1 MYNWVVYFLFCLG
14 FFQLKIAIAQPII
27 NERYIINSEETS
39 VFSSVISTDSCFY
52 VVGYQT
58 SVSGFENMQS
68 SFAKFNFDG
77 TINTVSVISNDTLGI
92 TFFNHSKL
100 IKTLDGYFAQLAVA
114 KSEDDPFSFV
124 LIKLNASGDT
134 LFTKFFPQFFEEDL
148 SNGKNPSTLIQNAD
162 SSYFG
167 LVHVQHDVNFL
178 GGVCF
183 FKLDKYGNL
192 LYKRNYYGASLATY
206 NTLRSASM
214 LSYSENRLIIGAAY
228 RKDNGITENQRHHTK
243 LIVIDTLGEIVEEHT
258 YWDDLLSLDC
268 NSLTKTADGGLL
280 YCGRN
285 GRYDPENEII
295 GYKGRIVKL
304 NADFTEAWKIE
315 LGNYTSFAYIGLTN
329 ILALNDSEFVAV
341 GFMADF
347 HPLPLHISH
356 LGWLLKFN
364 LDGEI
369 IWERKYSK
377 VPVFEGGFN
386 DPIHELYDVAITPD
400 EGFVMV
406 GQGINYY
413 DDNDEL
419 PGQKAWLVKTD
430 KYGCLVPNCQYIGV
444 EIEPIDTTDTTDTTI
459 VIPPTPPVT
468 WLFPNPANEFLFYYH
483 HQENFQPVT
492 ATIYSTCGQL
502 VQKWEI
508 TENDV
513 TYEIDV
519 SQFAAGTYILKV
531 ANHLGE
537 TIRTERFVK
546 I

>member
-1 MYNWVVYFLFCLG
+1 MVYFLFCLG
-14 FFQLKIAIAQPII
+14 FFQLRIAIAQPII

-39 VFSSVISTDSCFY
+39 VFSSIISTDSCYY

-58 SVSGFENMQS
+58 SLTGFENMQS
-68 SFAKFNFDG
+68 SFIKFNFDG
-77 TINTVSVISNDTLGI
+77 TINSFNIISNDTLGI

-148 SNGKNPSTLIQNAD
+148 SNGKNPSTLIQNPD

-167 LVHVQHDVNFL
+167 SVHIQHDVNFL
-178 GGVCF
+178 GGVSF

-214 LSYSENRLIIGAAY
+214 LRYSENRLIIGAAY

-243 LIVIDTLGEIVEEHT
+243 LIVIDTLGEIIEEHT

-285 GRYDPENEII
+285 GRYDVENEII
-295 GYKGRIVKL
+295 GYKARVVKL
-304 NADFTEAWKIE
+304 NADFSEDWEIE
-315 LGNYTSFAYIGLTN
+315 IGNYTSFAWVGLFS
-329 ILALNDSEFVAV
+329 ILQVNETEYVAV
-341 GFMADF
+341 GNRTGDGRA
-347 HPLPLHISH
+347 
-356 LGWLLKFN
+356 GLLVKFN
-364 LDGEI
+364 IYGEKL
-369 IWERKYSK
+369 WERQYKK
-377 VPVFEGGFN
+377 IPLFEGEFN
-386 DPIHELYDVAITPD
+386 FADHVLYDVALTPD

-413 DDNDEL
+413 DDNGEL

-444 EIEPIDTTDTTDTTI
+444 ETEPIDTTDTTDTTV

-468 WLFPNPANEFLFYYH
+468 WLFPNPAHEFLFYYH
-483 HQENFQPVT
+483 HQENFQPAS
-492 ATIYSTCGQL
+492 ATIYSTSGQL

-531 ANHLGE
+531 AHHLGE

>member
-14 FFQLKIAIAQPII
+14 FFQLRIAIAQPII

-68 SFAKFNFDG
+68 SFVKYNFDG
-77 TINTVSVISNDTLGI
+77 TINTVSVVSNDTLGI

-100 IKTLDGYFAQLAVA
+100 IKTLDGQFAQLAVA

-148 SNGKNPSTLIQNAD
+148 SNGKNPSTLIQNPD

-167 LVHVQHDVNFL
+167 LVHIQHDVNFL
-178 GGVCF
+178 GGVSF
-183 FKLDKYGNL
+183 Y
-192 LYKRNYYGASLATY
+192 
-206 NTLRSASM
+206 
-214 LSYSENRLIIGAAY
+214 
-228 RKDNGITENQRHHTK
+228 GITEDKRHHTK
-243 LIVIDTLGEIVEEHT
+243 LIVIDTLGEIIEEHT

-285 GRYDPENEII
+285 GRYDVENEII
-295 GYKGRIVKL
+295 GYKARVVKL
-304 NADFTEAWKIE
+304 NADFSEDWEIE
-315 LGNYTSFAYIGLTN
+315 IGNYTSFAWVGLYS
-329 ILALNDSEFVAV
+329 ILKVSETEYVAV
-341 GFMADF
+341 GNRAGDGR
-347 HPLPLHISH
+347 S
-356 LGWLLKFN
+356 GLLVKFN
-364 LDGEI
+364 IYGEK
-369 IWERKYSK
+369 IWERQYKK
-377 VPVFEGGFN
+377 IPLFEGEFN
-386 DPIHELYDVAITPD
+386 FPDHVLYDVALTPD

-413 DDNDEL
+413 DDNVEL

-444 EIEPIDTTDTTDTTI
+444 ETEPIDTTDTTDTTI

-483 HQENFQPVT
+483 HQDNFQPAT
-492 ATIYSTCGQL
+492 ATIYSTSGQL

>member
-14 FFQLKIAIAQPII
+14 LFQLRIAIAQPII

-68 SFAKFNFDG
+68 SFVKYNFDG
-77 TINTVSVISNDTLGI
+77 TINTVSVVSNDTLGI

-100 IKTLDGYFAQLAVA
+100 IKTLDGQFAQLAVA

-148 SNGKNPSTLIQNAD
+148 SNGKNPSTLIQNPD

-167 LVHVQHDVNFL
+167 LVHIQHDVNFL
-178 GGVCF
+178 GGVSF

-214 LSYSENRLIIGAAY
+214 LRYSENRLIIGAAY

-243 LIVIDTLGEIVEEHT
+243 LIVIDTLGEIIEEHT

-285 GRYDPENEII
+285 GRYDVENEII
-295 GYKGRIVKL
+295 GYKARVVKL
-304 NADFTEAWKIE
+304 NADFSEDWEIE
-315 LGNYTSFAYIGLTN
+315 IGNYTSFAWVGLYSV
-329 ILALNDSEFVAV
+329 LKVSETEYVAV
-341 GFMADF
+341 GNRAGDGR
-347 HPLPLHISH
+347 S
-356 LGWLLKFN
+356 GLLVKFN
-364 LDGEI
+364 IYGEK
-369 IWERKYSK
+369 IWERQYKK
-377 VPVFEGGFN
+377 IPLFEGEFN
-386 DPIHELYDVAITPD
+386 FPDHVLYDVALTPD

-413 DDNDEL
+413 DDNGEL

-444 EIEPIDTTDTTDTTI
+444 ETEPIDTTDTTDTTI

-468 WLFPNPANEFLFYYH
+468 WLFPNPAHEFLFYYH
-483 HQENFQPVT
+483 HQDNFQPAT
-492 ATIYSTCGQL
+492 ATIYSTSGQL

-531 ANHLGE
+531 ANHIGE

>member
-1 MYNWVVYFLFCLG
+1 MYNWVVYLHFLIA
-14 FFQLKIAIAQPII
+14 FFQMGEAIAQPII

-39 VFSSVISTDSCFY
+39 VFSSVISTDSCYY

-68 SFAKFNFDG
+68 SFIKFNFDG
-77 TINTVSVISNDTLGI
+77 TIDSVSVVSNDTLGI

-100 IKTLDGYFAQLAVA
+100 IKTLDDQFAQLAVA

-178 GGVCF
+178 GGVSF

-214 LSYSENRLIIGAAY
+214 LRYSENRLIIGGAY

-268 NSLTKTADGGLL
+268 NSLTKAADGGLL

-285 GRYDPENEII
+285 GGYNSEDENIY
-295 GYKGRIVKL
+295 YKNRIVKL
-304 NADFTEAWKIE
+304 NSDFTVDWQLS
-315 LGNYTSFAYIGLTN
+315 LGDSMVFAYLGLHQ
-329 ILALNDSEFVAV
+329 IMALNDSEFVAV
-341 GFMADF
+341 GFMRNNI
-347 HPLPLHISH
+347 PTNYNQNGYLV
-356 LGWLLKFN
+356 KFN
-364 LDGEI
+364 IQGEK
-369 IWERKYSK
+369 IWERKYTKIPHEHLASNY
-377 VPVFEGGFN
+377 PAL
-386 DPIHELYDVAITPD
+386 ELYDVSLTSD

-413 DDNDEL
+413 DDNGEL

-430 KYGCLVPNCQYIGV
+430 RYGCLVPNCQYIGV
-444 EIEPIDTTDTTDTTI
+444 ETEPIDTTDTTDTTI

-468 WLFPNPANEFLFYYH
+468 WLFPNPATEFLFYYH
-483 HQENFQPVT
+483 HQDNFQPVT
-492 ATIYSTCGQL
+492 ATIYSTSGQL

-519 SQFAAGTYILKV
+519 SQFAAGTYLLKV

-537 TIRTERFVK
+537 VLRIERFVK
-546 I
+546 V